1 MEVIITEWGLRSYVD
16 LKSKGI
22 FSAADYKNT
31 LRPDANLLKTD
42 DPFDPNH
49 PRFSNSKFWGPATL
63 NGNTISLGYKMKW
76 HNFGNGNVQLRL
88 CTVIASTEIKGTK
101 IQRAFICNS
110 FVRDDKS
117 NKREMSALKIKI
129 QKVLDGT
136 FRYRGNL

>member
-1 MEVIITEWGLRSYVD
+1 MEVIITEWGFQSYKA
-16 LKSKGI
+16 LKSKGV

-42 DPFDPNH
+42 DPFDPKH

-63 NGNTISLGYKMKW
+63 NGKIISLGYKMKW

-117 NKREMSALKIKI
+117 NKREMSTLKIKI
-129 QKVLDGT
+129 QKILDGT
-136 FRYRGNL
+136 FSYRGNL